1 METRSSQRTIGPH
14 NLTPQMD
21 DIIDAVQAGDNV
33 KGFAYAGGG
42 KSTLLRAIEKYQ
54 PRKKGLYIC
63 YNKSLERE
71 ARKLFKGHNVDIATG
86 HSFALNSFEPS
97 TRDGYLRKVG
107 LKLSPEAV
115 RKYANINIEDPEYK
129 LLGLDNSV
137 SVITSTAEQFIA
149 SASEMISDIHLSQT
163 AKDKVSQLIKKKL
176 LLSKNKTE
184 IYIYIVNQAKKLI
197 RSMLDPNNNCP
208 ITHDLYLKAWQ
219 LSNPKIK
226 YSYIMFDEAQDANPV
241 ILSVILRQKAQQI
254 FVGDKYQSI
263 YQFRGGVN
271 AMDVIPYEAFP
282 LSCSFRYGQRIADLA
297 TRILRHLD
305 DKIRITGLGFDTRI
319 VKGSDYEGT
328 DSFLYLAHTNSNL
341 LEVLLSCYQTGIE
354 AAFTSN
360 KASFTAAKVRSII
373 SLHEGGEPLISQ
385 HKRYKNIDDLARG
398 DRDLETKMIL
408 EWLNEDSGKVKAL
421 ASALEWSADISLEEA
436 HIHLSTAH
444 MSKGLE
450 YDVVML
456 GDDFKKVIASF
467 GDGKPLDESEINLLY
482 VAVTRPKKTLIIP
495 DELYLALEQNLT
507 FTINKTVIPK
517 CYTDNLVPDELLNSN
532 TRSKSVANVQ
542 NKKLPKAVVA
552 AVRKESAKQQEL
564 PMNMPVHAPVD
575 KAASLD
581 SSPSNQSP
589 VKQDNPNPK
598 ANIENKANEKPVENI
613 SKPEE
618 TGQDDGIGIRI
629 EVGQRKDEAGNKIG
643 ANYWEPTNTNEAM
656 NPNIAI
662 VGTMGTGK
670 TQTVKSMLT
679 QLVQQRDKNP
689 DGESFGAL
697 IFDYKSDYCDSEF
710 VQATGAKI
718 IEPIDLPINPLVL
731 HSEDRRA
738 MINTSSV
745 FCSTL
750 GKIFNL
756 GVKQDR
762 KLNEFIELAYESRG
776 IYRGETDTYSRTPPT
791 VNEVIK
797 LFMAQDKVPDDSL
810 TSALDKID
818 RNELFESNSRK
829 CKSLYDT
836 LENNVVVISLGGV
849 SSDLQNLIVAVLLD
863 QFYVQMHLN
872 PKPVPTEQY
881 RALKKMIL
889 VDEADN
895 FMSQDFESLRKI
907 LKEGR
912 EFGVGVALSTQGLD
926 HFETKEN
933 NYRSFVTHW
942 ICHRLVEPKSKDVVP
957 LLNTK
962 TKPELEG
969 RMLEIRELDKH
980 QSFYINGRKEVI
992 PQESTAFWC
1001 LPK

>member
-1 METRSSQRTIGPH
+1 METRSSQRTIGEY

-21 DIIDAVQAGDNV
+21 DIIDAVQAGDNI
-33 KGFAYAGGG
+33 KGFAFAGAG
-42 KSTLLRAIEKYQ
+42 KSTLLRAIEKYHSK
-54 PRKKGLYIC
+54 KKGLYIC

-71 ARKLFKGHNVDIATG
+71 ARKLFKGHTVDIATG
-86 HSFALNSFEPS
+86 HSFALNSFEPDV
-97 TRDGYLRKVG
+97 RDGYLRKVG
-107 LKLSPEAV
+107 LKLSLQAV
-115 RKYANINIEDPEYK
+115 HEYANINTEDPEYK
-129 LLGLDNSV
+129 MLELDKSV
-137 SVITSTAEQFIA
+137 NIITSTAEQYIA
-149 SASEMISDIHLSQT
+149 SASEMISDIHLSQS
-163 AKDKVSQLIKKKL
+163 AKDKISQLIKKKQIL
-176 LLSKNKTE
+176 AKNKSE

-197 RSMLDPNNNCP
+197 RSMLDHNNNCP
-208 ITHDLYLKAWQ
+208 CSHDLYLKAWQ
-219 LSNPKIK
+219 LSKPKIK
-226 YSYIMFDEAQDANPV
+226 YSYIMFDEAQDGNPV

-328 DSFLYLAHTNSNL
+328 EPFLYLAHTNSNL
-341 LEVLLSCYQTGIE
+341 LEVVTSCYQAGIE

-360 KASFTAAKVRSII
+360 KASFTAKKIRSII
-373 SLHEGGEPLISQ
+373 SIHEGGEPLISQ
-385 HKRYKNIDDLARG
+385 HKRYKDIESLARSE
-398 DRDLETKMIL
+398 RDLETKNIL
-408 EWLNEDSGKVKAL
+408 EWLNEDISKVKTL
-421 ASALEWSADISLEEA
+421 ARALEWSADISQEEA
-436 HIHLSTAH
+436 QIHLSTAH

-456 GDDFKKVIASF
+456 GDDFRKVIASF
-467 GDGKPLDESEINLLY
+467 GDGKPLDESEVNLLY
-482 VAVTRPKKTLIIP
+482 VAVTRPKKTLILP

-517 CYTDNLVPDELLNSN
+517 CYTDNLVPEELLNSN
-532 TRSKSVANVQ
+532 TRSKPVANVQ
-542 NKKLPKAVVA
+542 NKKIPKAVVA
-552 AVRKESAKQQEL
+552 AVQQEL
-564 PMNMPVHAPVD
+564 PKQQEPTVNTQVQPPVQ
-575 KAASLD
+575 KAASLY
-581 SSPSNQSP
+581 SSPSKTSP
-589 VKQDNPNPK
+589 VKADTPIKQPNLKANVENKPKPKELEQDNG
-598 ANIENKANEKPVENI
+598 
-613 SKPEE
+613 
-618 TGQDDGIGIRI
+618 TGIRI
-629 EVGQRKDEAGNKIG
+629 EVGQHKDKAGNKIG
-643 ANYWEPTNTNEAM
+643 ANYWEPTNTNEAL

-679 QLVQQRDKNP
+679 QLVQQRGRNP

-697 IFDYKSDYCDSEF
+697 IFDYKSDYCDDEF
-710 VQATGAKI
+710 IHATGAQL

-731 HSEDRRA
+731 HSDDRRA

-776 IYRGETDTYSRTPPT
+776 IYRGETETYSRTPPT

-810 TSALDKID
+810 TSALDKIE

-849 SSDLQNLIVAVLLD
+849 ASDLQNLIVAVLLD
-863 QFYVQMHLN
+863 QFYIQMHLN

-933 NYRSFVTHW
+933 NYRSYVTHW

-962 TKPELEG
+962 AKTELES
-969 RMLEIRELDKH
+969 RILEIRELEKH
-980 QSFYINGRKEVI
+980 QSLYINGRKEVI